1 MASSSCA
8 QMLGLHR
15 VMMKEGKHLST
26 YNYRMFIV
34 KRVSYVFWENKSI
47 KGPVEIQT
55 LESKAKETLK

>member
-8 QMLGLHR
+8 HMLGPHR
-15 VMMKEGKHLST
+15 AMMKEGKHLST

-34 KRVSYVFWENKSI
+34 KRASDAFWENKSI

-55 LESKAKETLK
+55 LERKAKETLK